1 MDKTA
6 VIKILARF
14 HKEIEARGIRPLK
27 VILYGSYVSDSNW
40 EGSDID
46 IVVISDDFKY
56 KSYWERID
64 ILSDVIYEIFAPI
77 EAIALTQDEW
87 DNEDSF
93 AVDFA
98 RNGEVLFAAWS
109 GVTYEKEKSTSEFVV
124 CINAVEES
132 MLRASWL
139 TLDGAD

>member
-1 MDKTA
+1 M
-6 VIKILARF
+6 
-14 HKEIEARGIRPLK
+14 
-27 VILYGSYVSDSNW
+27 YGSYASDSNR

-77 EAIALTQDEW
+77 EAISLTQDEW

-98 RNGEVLFAAWS
+98 QNGEVLFA
-109 GVTYEKEKSTSEFVV
+109 V
-124 CINAVEES
+124 
-132 MLRASWL
+132 
-139 TLDGAD
+139 